1 MKTGILIMVIA
12 SILFLLVATQCAAPA
27 AAPAAPAN
35 QPAAGSASGVDPV
48 SLLNDRCT
56 KCHTLDRIHNAHKD
70 EAGWKTTTDRM
81 ISHGAKINAD
91 EQAALVKY
99 LAATY
104 K

>member
-1 MKTGILIMVIA
+1 MKKSILILVIA
-12 SILFLLVATQCAAPA
+12 SMLFVIVATQCGGAAPA
-27 AAPAAPAN
+27 QAPAN
-35 QPAAGSASGVDPV
+35 QPAAGAASGPDAVA
-48 SLLNDRCT
+48 LLNDRCT
-56 KCHTLDRIHNAHKD
+56 KCHSLDRIQKAHKD
-70 EAGWKTTTDRM
+70 EATWKTTTDRM